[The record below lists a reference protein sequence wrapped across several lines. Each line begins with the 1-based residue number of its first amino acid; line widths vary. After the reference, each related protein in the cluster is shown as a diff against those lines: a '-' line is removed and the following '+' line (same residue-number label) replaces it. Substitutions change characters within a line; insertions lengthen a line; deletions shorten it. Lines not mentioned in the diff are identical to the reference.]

1 MAVNLAPSFAPWI
14 AEWTNRPLP
23 MLQASKDLLLPM
35 LRRPDRVR
43 PVDLVDIVL
52 RDPLLTAQV
61 LRTVNHR
68 ERTSL
73 SADVVSVENCLALYG
88 ITPFL
93 ERFANG
99 PVAEA
104 SLLPDRPHAVA
115 DLHAAVTNLRF
126 AARLAREYASQ
137 RFDAKLDEI
146 FIAAVL
152 SGLPTLLGILST
164 GASGASNAE
173 NAACE
178 MLSAWHFP
186 EPLVQ
191 LQAGSS
197 VETPRQS
204 MQVAV
209 LKMARALEFGWW
221 QPEVEVALQVISDVL
236 QSPTDECWNL
246 TTTAILK
253 FVRKETARSGRL
265 QAAYALPML
274 PGPWEPVAPPEPA
287 APPVPPANLFAERLH
302 ALNDAARQGANASQL
317 IELALR
323 VFSEGMGIQRA
334 AFMVYSAQDS
344 LLRTRFIQSPD
355 AQDRLKDFS
364 LPMDNV
370 HLFARLMTK
379 PQAVW
384 LNEHTRTNLQKLLPG
399 TWLQRFGA
407 GDFCAMSIFMNERP
421 VGLFVGQRT
430 SLTPLDEATFTQFK
444 QVCLLVS
451 RALAERNHRA

>member
-73 SADVVSVENCLALYG
+73 SADVVSVENCVALYG
-88 ITPFL
+88 IGPFL

-104 SLLPDRPHAVA
+104 SLLPDHPAGVAQLHSAVMS
-115 DLHAAVTNLRF
+115 LRF
-126 AARLAREYASQ
+126 AARLAREYATQ

-152 SGLPTLLGILST
+152 SGLPALLNILGQNKST
-164 GASGASNAE
+164 
-173 NAACE
+173 AAQTDSAAHD
-178 MLSAWHFP
+178 MLVAWHFP

-191 LQAGSS
+191 LQAGSA
-197 VETPRQS
+197 VETPRQTL
-204 MQVAV
+204 QVAV
-209 LKMARALEFGWW
+209 LKMARALEHGWW
-221 QPEVEVALQVISDVL
+221 QPEIEVALQVISGVL
-236 QSPTDECWNL
+236 QTATDECWDIA
-246 TTTAILK
+246 TTSILK
-253 FVRKETARSGRL
+253 FARKEARAGRL
-265 QAAYALPML
+265 PAAYALPML
-274 PGPWEPVAPPEPA
+274 PGPWEPVAPAEPE
-287 APPVPPANLFAERLH
+287 APPAPAANLFAERLH
-302 ALNDAARQGANASQL
+302 ALNTAARQGANASQL

-323 VFSEGMGIQRA
+323 VFTDGMHIQRA
-334 AFMVYSAQDS
+334 AFMVYSAADN
-344 LLRTRFIQSPD
+344 LLRTRFVQSPD
-355 AQDRLKDFS
+355 EQDRMRDFA

-384 LNEHTRTNLQKLLPG
+384 LNEHTRNNLQKLLPG

-421 VGLFVGQRT
+421 VGLFIGQRT
-430 SLTPLDEATFTQFK
+430 SLKALDETTFTQFK

-451 RALAERNHRA
+451 RALAERNNRA